1 MWKNLCLIY
10 MFFFLAFP
18 HLFCQS
24 SQIPKSVLRKWPFII
39 RIYLKLDTTKTFP
52 EQCRSGARPYLKHNA
67 LQRRAKGQTLS
78 LSFLFLS
85 YPSHIYFIRCI
96 LHRLHGGRMV
106 MCSDTHTHTHHR
118 CPLVHVVMLF
128 FSSSPFFHS
137 SGEDNKHQQP
147 DIISIGEDKEYLLM
161 TTNISAVDFCVCN

>member
-1 MWKNLCLIY
+1 MSAAGIQTRVEESVSNLHV
-10 MFFFLAFP
+10 FSLAFP

-24 SQIPKSVLRKWPFII
+24 SQISKSVLRKWPFII
-39 RIYLKLDTTKTFP
+39 RIYFKLDTTKTFP
-52 EQCRSGARPYLKHNA
+52 EQCRSGARPHRKHNA

-106 MCSDTHTHTHHR
+106 MCSDTHTLTHHR

-128 FSSSPFFHS
+128 FP
-137 SGEDNKHQQP
+137 P
-147 DIISIGEDKEYLLM
+147 LLSFIHPERI
-161 TTNISAVDFCVCN
+161 TNTNSQT